1 MTADYAAL
9 GLYDPDAPHAEERL
23 LLIEFLVGQG
33 ATIDDL
39 VAYRDQLPGL
49 ASVIALRGGRALSL
63 AEVVERSGLPE
74 EKVRRLNRAAGFPDP
89 GEDDRVFA
97 GEFADAF
104 GSVAVAE
111 GMF

>member
-49 ASVIALRGGRALSL
+49 ALVIALRGGRALTL
-63 AEVVERSGLPE
+63 PEVVARSGPGHSQTCSTRCCDSTSLRRDARSSRYRGPG
-74 EKVRRLNRAAGFPDP
+74 VRDTA
-89 GEDDRVFA
+89 
-97 GEFADAF
+97 
-104 GSVAVAE
+104 S
-111 GMF
+111 

>member
-49 ASVIALRGGRALSL
+49 ALVIALRGGRALTL
-63 AEVVERSGLPE
+63 PEVVARSGPGRSQPA
-74 EKVRRLNRAAGFPDP
+74 RRDAATAPHCGATHDP
-89 GEDDRVFA
+89 RRYRGP
-97 GEFADAF
+97 
-104 GSVAVAE
+104 
-111 GMF
+111 